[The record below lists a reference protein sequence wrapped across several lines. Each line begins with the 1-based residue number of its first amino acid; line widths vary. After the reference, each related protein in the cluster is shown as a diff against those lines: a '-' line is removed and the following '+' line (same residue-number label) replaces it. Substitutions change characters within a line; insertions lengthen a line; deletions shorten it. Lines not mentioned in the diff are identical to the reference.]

1 MGERLADTMNVS
13 DDFEQC
19 FSSLHMIEE
28 KLIMN
33 DRNIVNVEWITR
45 KMSDVNNPNYN
56 YEYNDEYYL
65 NYIDSLNIE
74 SLLFLSNIVRNY
86 FFDDIKNGKLHIWLI
101 AFDYYSDE
109 KKKYKIYLKCDSE
122 LKFRM
127 DYIMSN
133 IISDK
138 KELLK
143 QINEFINIQYELS
156 VYGFDICADCIRWLK
171 MVGSDGRITNM
182 RSKILPVKNSHGLCW
197 DCQLTSSK

>member
-1 MGERLADTMNVS
+1 LGERLADTMNVS

-156 VYGFDICADCIRWLK
+156 VYGFDICADTDEKWFINYYL
-171 MVGSDGRITNM
+171 VN
-182 RSKILPVKNSHGLCW
+182 
-197 DCQLTSSK
+197 

>member
-1 MGERLADTMNVS
+1 MNVS

-133 IISDK
+133 I
-138 KELLK
+138 
-143 QINEFINIQYELS
+143 
-156 VYGFDICADCIRWLK
+156 
-171 MVGSDGRITNM
+171 
-182 RSKILPVKNSHGLCW
+182 
-197 DCQLTSSK
+197 

>member
-1 MGERLADTMNVS
+1 
-13 DDFEQC
+13 
-19 FSSLHMIEE
+19 
-28 KLIMN
+28 
-33 DRNIVNVEWITR
+33 
-45 KMSDVNNPNYN
+45 MSDVNNPNYN

-109 KKKYKIYLKCDSE
+109 KKKYKINLKCDSE

-156 VYGFDICADCIRWLK
+156 VYGFDICADTDEKWFINYYL
-171 MVGSDGRITNM
+171 VN
-182 RSKILPVKNSHGLCW
+182 
-197 DCQLTSSK
+197 

>member
-1 MGERLADTMNVS
+1 
-13 DDFEQC
+13 
-19 FSSLHMIEE
+19 
-28 KLIMN
+28 
-33 DRNIVNVEWITR
+33 
-45 KMSDVNNPNYN
+45 MSDVNNPNYN

-127 DYIMSN
+127 DYIMS
-133 IISDK
+133 I
-138 KELLK
+138 
-143 QINEFINIQYELS
+143 
-156 VYGFDICADCIRWLK
+156 
-171 MVGSDGRITNM
+171 
-182 RSKILPVKNSHGLCW
+182 
-197 DCQLTSSK
+197 